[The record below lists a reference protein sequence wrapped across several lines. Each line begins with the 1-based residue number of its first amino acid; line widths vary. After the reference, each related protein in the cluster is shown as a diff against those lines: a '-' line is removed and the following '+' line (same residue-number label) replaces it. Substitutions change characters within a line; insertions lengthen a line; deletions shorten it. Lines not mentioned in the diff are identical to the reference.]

1 MYLYIHIYIYI
12 NIYVFIY
19 ICICICIY
27 MHIHIYIHI
36 YIYIHIFIFIYVYIY
51 MYFHTHAY
59 MYIQIGL
66 ERKVVIIFN
75 FDNSYFKYFKKDS
88 NPNICPNEFYVA
100 TTRALER
107 LTLLHHY
114 QNDYL
119 PFIRQNE
126 LKNFCYVEDMD
137 INIKRDVP
145 KNFDTSPTELTKH
158 ITQVYIYIYV

>member
-1 MYLYIHIYIYI
+1 MYIYVYGYLYVYFNVYM
-12 NIYVFIY
+12 NLYTR
-19 ICICICIY
+19 ICL
-27 MHIHIYIHI
+27 
-36 YIYIHIFIFIYVYIY
+36 YIY
-51 MYFHTHAY
+51 MYFHTNACI
-59 MYIQIGL
+59 YIHIGL

-107 LTLLHHY
+107 LTLFHHY

-126 LKNFCYVEDMD
+126 LKNYCYFEDMD

-158 ITQVYIYIYV
+158 ITQVYIYIHIYVLNL